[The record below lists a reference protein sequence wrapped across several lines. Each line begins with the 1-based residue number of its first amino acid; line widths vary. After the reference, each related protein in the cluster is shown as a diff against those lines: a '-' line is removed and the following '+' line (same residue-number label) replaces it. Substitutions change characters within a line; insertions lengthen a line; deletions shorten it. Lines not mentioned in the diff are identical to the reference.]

1 VVQQQPVLG
10 QEGQVLEID
19 QKDKYV
25 LLITCR
31 IMQLVPNFVKG
42 VDLLVILPGT
52 AGKHGRM
59 LGLGLVKVSRF
70 KEKS

>member
-1 VVQQQPVLG
+1 MVQQQPVLG

-52 AGKHGRM
+52 VGKHGRR